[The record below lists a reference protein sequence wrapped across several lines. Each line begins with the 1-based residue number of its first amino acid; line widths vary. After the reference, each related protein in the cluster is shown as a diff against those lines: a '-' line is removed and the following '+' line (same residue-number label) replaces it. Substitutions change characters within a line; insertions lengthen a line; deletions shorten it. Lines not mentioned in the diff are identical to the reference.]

1 MHVHWMNRARLSL
14 VVLAAFFAAVMGPES
29 DTASA
34 GEINTGY
41 FGNVAIEGYDP
52 VAYFTMKKAVKG
64 SDKFTHKWLGAVW
77 QFANAEHRDL
87 FMKKPISYAPQYGGF
102 CADGMA
108 YGTTTANL
116 DPEAFRIIDGKLYLN
131 HDEGAAIE
139 LEETADQIA
148 KADAMWEK
156 QRPLLINQQDN

>member
-1 MHVHWMNRARLSL
+1 MENSNLKWNKRNIV
-14 VVLAAFFAAVMGPES
+14 FAAILSIMMAAPS
-29 DTASA
+29 NIAALA

-64 SDKFTHKWLGAVW
+64 TKQFTHKWLGATW
-77 QFANAEHRDL
+77 QFASAKHRDL
-87 FMKKPISYAPQYGGF
+87 FVNKPISYAPQYGGF

-116 DPEAFRIIDGKLYLN
+116 NPQAFRIIEGKLYLN
-131 HDEGAAIE
+131 HDMGAAEE
-139 LEETADQIA
+139 LESVAGQID
-148 KADAMWEK
+148 KADKAWQKLRSE
-156 QRPLLINQQDN
+156 LTN